1 MPRKLGEKPPL
12 KVYYDSTYV
21 VKSTRETVTKSLL
34 VAKLI
39 EAGKAGKVLLEAP
52 KPATRKELSVIHG
65 KDYLKT
71 VFEDKK
77 GFLEVGPWSE
87 PLLASILAST
97 GGMRDAVAEALLT
110 GRSGSLSSGLHHAR
124 KDSGQGFCTLNGLA
138 LAAQVALKKV
148 KIVGLLDLDAH
159 FGGGTFDILKAQPR
173 VRLADVSVNSYDAW
187 EPTDPKRHLATLVTN
202 PERYLEETDKAL
214 AFLEGIDFLIYNA
227 GMDTY
232 EKAGGL
238 KGITRAI
245 IKARESRVVA
255 WAKARRIPM
264 IFALAGGYKWGGLSL
279 EQIAELHLETIK
291 AVAQD

>member
-1 MPRKLGEKPPL
+1 M
-12 KVYYDSTYV
+12 
-21 VKSTRETVTKSLL
+21 
-34 VAKLI
+34 
-39 EAGKAGKVLLEAP
+39 
-52 KPATRKELSVIHG
+52 
-65 KDYLKT
+65 
-71 VFEDKK
+71 
-77 GFLEVGPWSE
+77 
-87 PLLASILAST
+87 
-97 GGMRDAVAEALLT
+97 
-110 GRSGSLSSGLHHAR
+110 
-124 KDSGQGFCTLNGLA
+124 
-138 LAAQVALKKV
+138 
-148 KIVGLLDLDAH
+148 
-159 FGGGTFDILKAQPR
+159 
-173 VRLADVSVNSYDAW
+173 
-187 EPTDPKRHLATLVTN
+187 VTN